1 MRSGRYMVI
10 FSQVNLAAPNNC
22 ASSIGILYVIAELAY
37 LIFWLNKFNQH
48 INTASTLDIA
58 QLVIGASAL
67 LLNGF
72 ILIFQSWR
80 LDVSFQF
87 AQFLMLLFIGCLATK
102 DILRHP

>member
-1 MRSGRYMVI
+1 MVI
-10 FSQVNLAAPNNC
+10 FSQVNVAAPNNC
-22 ASSIGILYVIAELAY
+22 ASGIGIIYVIAGLAY
-37 LIFWLNKFNQH
+37 LIFWLNKFNQR
-48 INTASTLDIA
+48 TASTLDIA

-80 LDVSFQF
+80 LDISFQF